1 MKLYRFYL
9 DDNAL
14 VRDILDVEEKPKTYT
29 IIGCDWRQRIA
40 KEDIGAVDCRG
51 RVHLL
56 EDDIKKAVRILKEYH
71 ICQKTKHEVY
81 HNQIIE
87 NYNKTMA
94 VLDIAEKECIVCKT
108 SR

>member
-14 VRDILDVEEKPKTYT
+14 VREILDVEEKPKTYT

-40 KEDIGAVDCRG
+40 KEDTGAVDCRK

-56 EDDIKKAVRILKEYH
+56 E
-71 ICQKTKHEVY
+71 
-81 HNQIIE
+81 
-87 NYNKTMA
+87 
-94 VLDIAEKECIVCKT
+94 
-108 SR
+108 